1 MGMCVETLEGF
12 RQRLGDRFEALTTS
26 QKRIASFLAARYDEA
41 AFLPAAAL
49 AERLNVSEATVV
61 RFARAVGYRGF
72 PEMRH
77 GLQDLFR
84 LRVNPATRL
93 RRKLDELKT
102 DQRHV
107 LSKTI
112 NMEVQCLTEALES
125 VRPEDLDRA
134 VKIVLTSARVF
145 VFGLG
150 PARVLADLAKIR
162 LQRFGIPT
170 VSMTQSGRDV
180 LEDLLILS
188 NRDAV
193 LATGFLRATRELVT
207 VLDYARATGASVV
220 LLTDTLGL
228 ALRSR
233 ADVVLAA
240 RRGPVS
246 TFHSMTVPMAILN
259 ALLLA
264 VAGARPRQSLR
275 HVGRL
280 QTLRTTSGLDL
291 LADEERH
298 GRRARHGRR
307 GA

>member
-1 MGMCVETLEGF
+1 VRVETLEGF

-26 QKRIASFLAARYDEA
+26 QKRIASFLATRYDEA

-77 GLQDLFR
+77 RLQDLFR
-84 LRVNPATRL
+84 VRVNPATRL
-93 RRKLDELKT
+93 RRKLDELKA

-112 NMEVQCLTEALES
+112 SMEVQYLTQALES
-125 VRPEDLDRA
+125 VRPDDLDRA
-134 VKIVLTSARVF
+134 VRLVLGSARVF

-162 LQRFGIPT
+162 LQRLGIAT

-180 LEDLLILS
+180 LEDLQMLG

-193 LATGFLRATRELVT
+193 LAAGFLRATRELVT
-207 VLDYARATGASVV
+207 VLDHAHAVGASTV

-264 VAGARPRQSLR
+264 VAGASARQSLR
-275 HVGRL
+275 HISRL
-280 QTLRTTSGLDL
+280 QALRAASGLDL
-291 LADEERH
+291 LAGEEPG

-307 GA
+307 AT